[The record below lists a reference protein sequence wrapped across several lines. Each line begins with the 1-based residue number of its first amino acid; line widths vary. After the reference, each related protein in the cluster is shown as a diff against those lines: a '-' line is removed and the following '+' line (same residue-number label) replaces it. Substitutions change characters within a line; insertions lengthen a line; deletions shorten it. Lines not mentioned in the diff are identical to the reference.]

1 METLAAQA
9 RRASGLSQIEV
20 ARRAG
25 TSRPTLSAYEHG
37 QRNPTLDTL
46 ERVLAANGQEL
57 ISVPKP
63 QFTRHSDRRGRPFH
77 VPDQLPR
84 LSIEQALATVVLP
97 AHVDW
102 SSGRKPRDLANRR
115 ERNLVYRMVLAEGL
129 PEDILQVIDGTL
141 LVDAWPD
148 LHLPASIRQAWQPL
162 IDRALNRGAS

>member
-1 METLAAQA
+1 METLAARA

-37 QRNPTLDTL
+37 QRNPTLETL

-63 QFTRHSDRRGRPFH
+63 RFARHSDRRGRPFH

-129 PEDILQVIDGTL
+129 PEDIRQVIDGAL

-148 LHLPASIRQAWQPL
+148 LHLPAAIRQAWQPL
-162 IDRALNRGAS
+162 IDRALNRGAA

>member
-1 METLAAQA
+1 MNTLAARA
-9 RRASGLSQIEV
+9 RQASGLSQGEV

-57 ISVPKP
+57 MAVPKP
-63 QFTRHSDRRGRPFH
+63 QFTRHQDRRGRPFH
-77 VPDQLPR
+77 VPDQLTR
-84 LSIEQALATVVLP
+84 LSVDQALATVVLP

-102 SSGRKPRDLANRR
+102 SSGRKARDLANRT
-115 ERNLVYRMVLAEGL
+115 ERHLVYRMVLAEGR
-129 PEDILQVIDGTL
+129 PDDILQFIDGTL

-148 LHLPASIRQAWQPL
+148 ILLPSAIRQAWQPL
-162 IDRALNRGAS
+162 IDRVLKHDAA

>member
-1 METLAAQA
+1 M
-9 RRASGLSQIEV
+9 
-20 ARRAG
+20 
-25 TSRPTLSAYEHG
+25 
-37 QRNPTLDTL
+37 
-46 ERVLAANGQEL
+46 LAANGQEL

-63 QFTRHSDRRGRPFH
+63 RFARHSDRRGRPFH

-129 PEDILQVIDGTL
+129 PEDIRQVIDGAL

-148 LHLPASIRQAWQPL
+148 LHLPAAIRQAWQPL
-162 IDRALNRGAS
+162 IDRALNRGAA

>member
-37 QRNPTLDTL
+37 RRNPTLDTL

-57 ISVPKP
+57 VSVPKP
-63 QFTRHSDRRGRPFH
+63 QFTRYSDRRGRPFH
-77 VPDQLPR
+77 VPDHLPR

-115 ERNLVYRMVLAEGL
+115 ERYLVYRIVLAEGL

-162 IDRALNRGAS
+162 IDRALNRGAA